1 LGAKKEPEGIKTIA
15 QNRRA
20 LRDFS
25 VLETLEAGIELQGSE
40 VKSLKEGRISL
51 KESFAEIK
59 NGEAFLLN
67 CHISPYEPASRFNHD
82 PIRPKRLLLHRR
94 EIKRLT
100 GKIKEKGLTLVPTK
114 VILNEK
120 GRIKVEVS
128 LAKGKKAYEKK
139 EAIKERDRN
148 RELRA
153 VLKHARR

>member
-1 LGAKKEPEGIKTIA
+1 MREPGRMRTI
-15 QNRRA
+15 
-20 LRDFS
+20 S
-25 VLETLEAGIELQGSE
+25 VNKSAFFNYDIVETLEAGIELQGSE
-40 VKSLKEGRISL
+40 VKSLREGRISL

-67 CHISPYEPASRFNHD
+67 CHISPYEPASRFNPD

-153 VLKHARR
+153 ALKHARR

>member
-1 LGAKKEPEGIKTIA
+1 MAEKTRPVRTIA
-15 QNRRA
+15 VKKTA
-20 LRDFS
+20 FFHYAIA
-25 VLETLEAGIELQGSE
+25 ETLEAGIELLGSE
-40 VKSLKEGRISL
+40 VKSVKEGRISL

-67 CHISPYEPASRFNHD
+67 CHISPYEPANRFNHD

-114 VILNEK
+114 VVVNEK
-120 GRIKVEVS
+120 GRIKLEVS
-128 LAKGKKAYEKK
+128 LAKGKKTYEKK

-153 VLKHARR
+153 VLKNARR

>member
-1 LGAKKEPEGIKTIA
+1 VGDKAPTARTIA
-15 QNRRA
+15 VNKTAFFHYQI
-20 LRDFS
+20 
-25 VLETLEAGIELQGSE
+25 VETLEAGLELLGSE
-40 VKSLKEGRISL
+40 VKSIKEGRISL
-51 KESFAEIK
+51 KESFAEIR
-59 NGEAFLLN
+59 NGEAFLVN
-67 CHISPYEPASRFNHD
+67 CHVSPYEPANRFNHD

-114 VILNEK
+114 VIVNDK
-120 GRIKVEVS
+120 GRIKLEVS

-139 EAIKERDRN
+139 EVIKERDRN

>member
-1 LGAKKEPEGIKTIA
+1 MGDKAPTARTIA
-15 QNRRA
+15 VNKTAFFHYQ
-20 LRDFS
+20 
-25 VLETLEAGIELQGSE
+25 VVETLEAGLELLGSE
-40 VKSLKEGRISL
+40 VKSIKEGRISL
-51 KESFAEIK
+51 KESFAEIR
-59 NGEAFLLN
+59 NGEAFLVN
-67 CHISPYEPASRFNHD
+67 CHVSPYEPANRFNHD

-114 VILNEK
+114 VLVNDK
-120 GRIKVEVS
+120 GRIKLEVS

-139 EAIKERDRN
+139 EVIKERDRN

>member
-1 LGAKKEPEGIKTIA
+1 MAEKTRTVRTIA
-15 QNRRA
+15 VNKTA
-20 LRDFS
+20 FFHYAI
-25 VLETLEAGIELQGSE
+25 VETLEAGIELLGSE
-40 VKSLKEGRISL
+40 VKSVKEGGISL

-67 CHISPYEPASRFNHD
+67 CHISPYEPANRFNHD

-114 VILNEK
+114 VVVNEK
-120 GRIKVEVS
+120 GRIKLEVS

-139 EAIKERDRN
+139 EVLKERDRN

-153 VLKHARR
+153 VLKYARR